1 MKTPYFYTNKNEF
14 FKIIAPKL
22 AEFGYNI
29 RYNNSNDYNLIVLN
43 DTDKFGI
50 VSNYTGLENIDRKI
64 DRYLETN
71 IHQFFKTAAQLM
83 GKEYKSFLGEKDVI
97 WCPTEKLAN
106 QVLEI
111 ADKLGYKWSTEKS
124 FIGYSNWDSY
134 KEETC
139 YFISEGKFAFRS
151 FYQRHNHNIIPAEEF
166 VRFYKKYLNMEEK
179 RNIAISLNEAK
190 EWYKSGN
197 ATLKELAL
205 KAYSKKELE
214 YVNFNQIYSEVQ
226 LTTPKYYV
234 VPDCEDRKWSVI
246 HKLSTIAQY
255 FNSKSPVPTTQWFI
269 KGMYGNELQVG
280 THSGVRY
287 PGVVYFNMREDL
299 EKAIELIGEDIK
311 YLF

>member
-1 MKTPYFYTNKNEF
+1 MKTPYFITNKNEYENILKPF
-14 FKIIAPKL
+14 LLEWGYQEALSKNC
-22 AEFGYNI
+22 GYNI
-29 RYNNSNDYNLIVLN
+29 IVLDDCGQLGN
-43 DTDKFGI
+43 I
-50 VSNYTGLENIDRKI
+50 CNYTDVSQIDHST
-64 DRYLETN
+64 RYLETS
-71 IHQFFKTAAQLM
+71 IHRFLEKAAELM
-83 GKEYKSFLGEKDVI
+83 GKECRPFLGDKDVI
-97 WCPTEKLAN
+97 WCSTEELAN

-111 ADKLGYKWSTEKS
+111 ADKLGYRWSTEKS

-139 YFISEGKFAFRS
+139 YFISEGKFAFRN
-151 FYQRHNHNIIPAEEF
+151 FYMRYNYNIIPAEEF
-166 VRFYKKYLNMEEK
+166 VKFYKKYLNMEEK

-255 FNSKSPVPTTQWFI
+255 FNSKSPVPTTQCFI

-299 EKAIELIGEDIK
+299 EKAVELIGEDIK